1 MATQT
6 DRVLQ
11 SVDLPVIQYL
21 NQRATFDLLATIE
34 NGFSHFTT
42 IETQSSDSSATKSSL
57 GAGIKSVLLGISFGG
72 GFSGSEEDS
81 QSEVMREELVHTS
94 TSLFGRL
101 RSDLYS
107 KCLVRDVLN
116 ADSLLKIHNGDFVE
130 FEATLHRIQ
139 ITEILKAF
147 EILAPFG
154 DIFNEDSSKASGKR
168 GAKARRG
175 SNQQRNPMLEQVKAI
190 QVAISGVGSQDIV
203 AKLGGMSLLLT
214 VENEYFIDPTMN
226 GVLDGTFRVF
236 GKVTRVITDDSESIN
251 LLRMSPLGKFPQA
264 IEPLVTAMNSMSE
277 VEFEGGV
284 SELEIVGP
292 TLQVIPIGIFA

>member
-1 MATQT
+1 MVTHA
-6 DRVLQ
+6 DRALQ
-11 SVDLPVIQYL
+11 AGDLPVVQYL
-21 NQRATFDLLATIE
+21 NQRVTFDLLATLE
-34 NGFSHFTT
+34 NGFSHFAT
-42 IETQSSDSSATKSSL
+42 IETQSSDSLATKSSL
-57 GAGIKSVLLGISFGG
+57 GAGIKNVLLGISFGG
-72 GFSGSEEDS
+72 GISGLEEDS
-81 QSEVMREELVHTS
+81 QSEVIREELVHTPA
-94 TSLFGRL
+94 SLFGRL

-154 DIFNEDSSKASGKR
+154 EIFDEGSQKPSTKGGVK
-168 GAKARRG
+168 GRRN
-175 SNQQRNPMLEQVKAI
+175 SNKQRNPMLEQVKAV

-236 GKVTRVITDDSESIN
+236 GKVTRVIADDSESIN

-264 IEPLVTAMNSMSE
+264 VESLVIAMNDMSE

-284 SELEIVGP
+284 SDLEIVGP